1 MESLIRTTQ
10 WMFNDCTKYNHNG
23 GNFPKISD
31 QDSKGIMPV
40 LSFGSQVGRLW
51 ILFIQPPL
59 TAQSLSAKDQQFSG
73 KKVLT
78 QLPGKHRR
86 KRTEQ
91 G

>member
-1 MESLIRTTQ
+1 
-10 WMFNDCTKYNHNG
+10 MFNDCTKYNHNG
-23 GNFPKISD
+23 GNFPKIFD
-31 QDSKGIMPV
+31 PDPKGVRRV
-40 LSFGSQVGRLW
+40 LSFRSQVGRLW

-59 TAQSLSAKDQQFSG
+59 TAQLLSAKDQQFSG

-78 QLPGKHRR
+78 QLLGQHRG